1 MSLPPEILKKIK
13 LLEISTRKIVN
24 NLIAGEFHSA
34 FRGQGMTFS
43 EFREYVP
50 GDDVRLISW
59 PLMARTGKL
68 FIKKFDEEREMS
80 LMIVVDISGSG
91 NFGSKKYFKGEV
103 INYVAAILCFAALK
117 NKDPVGLMLYS
128 DRVEHYVP
136 PKKGTGHVH
145 RILRDLFY
153 FKPQSKGTQLSVALD
168 YLLGTLKKR
177 ANIFFCSDFLDS
189 GFDRKLRQV
198 GRKHDTVAVVV
209 EDPAEAELPPMGL
222 LDVQDPE
229 TGELVTIDTDS
240 RRFRQQYKGLMD
252 QRKKARDQDLRRAA
266 VDRIDVRSDVDLID
280 PLLEFFRKRN
290 RR

>member
-1 MSLPPEILKKIK
+1 MSLPPEILKKVK

-24 NLIAGEFHSA
+24 NLIAGEFQSA

-80 LMIVVDISGSG
+80 LMIVVDVSGSG
-91 NFGSKKYFKGEV
+91 EFGTKKYFKGEV
-103 INYVAAILCFAALK
+103 INYIAAVLCFAALK
-117 NKDPVGLMLYS
+117 NKDPVGLLLYS
-128 DRVEHYVP
+128 DRVAHYVP

-153 FKPQSKGTQLSVALD
+153 FKPQSRGSQLNTAVD
-168 YLLGTLKKR
+168 CLLGTLKKR
-177 ANIFFCSDFLDS
+177 GNVFFCSDFLDS
-189 GFDRKLRQV
+189 GFDRKLRQM

-209 EDPAEAELPPMGL
+209 EDPAEVDLPAMGL
-222 LDVQDPE
+222 MDVQDPE
-229 TGELVTIDTDS
+229 TGEIVTIDTDS
-240 RRFRQQYKGLMD
+240 SRFRSQYKSFIE
-252 QRKKARDQDLRRAA
+252 QRKKARDHDLRRAA
-266 VDRIDVRSDVDLID
+266 VDRINVSSEKDLID